1 MHLSLP
7 GPADLLGLPRSVVDS
22 LRSAAA
28 AVTRAEGLLPRA
40 EEVLTRSMALLD
52 RAPAVA
58 RAVPPLIDNA
68 ARLLERLSAVL
79 TPERTTAVGELVDR
93 LDAALTPARVDA
105 TAQALD
111 GLASRRELLPR
122 ALEAIDRLASSPR
135 LDRLGDA
142 LDRVLS
148 NPGLD
153 RLLDLAADDRVGRLL
168 DLAAD
173 DRVDRLLG
181 LAADERVERLLDRLD
196 VLLADDRAR
205 RLLDRADEVLHD
217 ERLSRVGAGLDRLL
231 AEDHLASFEELS
243 SDGRVAAAARVFL
256 HLDRALSAAGP
267 QALAPLLERLPVL
280 FTEERTA
287 HLAALADRVPRMVSA
302 VDDDL
307 PTGPELGRMPAD
319 LHAMLEVL
327 DDLHQV
333 LSGMPG
339 AARARARG
347 EDPHPQV

>member
-1 MHLSLP
+1 M
-7 GPADLLGLPRSVVDS
+7 PRVDD
-22 LRSAAA
+22 
-28 AVTRAEGLLPRA
+28 
-40 EEVLTRSMALLD
+40 VLTKVSALLD
-52 RAPAVA
+52 RAPYVA
-58 RAVPPLIDNA
+58 RAVPPVIDTA
-68 ARLLERLSAVL
+68 SELLERLAAVL
-79 TPERTTAVGELVDR
+79 TPERTAAVGGLVDR
-93 LDAALTPARVDA
+93 LDAALTPARVEA

-111 GLASRRELLPR
+111 ELASRSHLLPR
-122 ALEAIDRLASSPR
+122 ALEAIDRLASSRR

-142 LDRVLS
+142 LERVLS

-153 RLLDLAADDRVGRLL
+153 RLLEIASDGRAERLL

-173 DRVDRLLG
+173 G
-181 LAADERVERLLDRLD
+181 RVERLLDRLD
-196 VLLADDRAR
+196 VVLAGDRAR
-205 RLLDRADEVLHD
+205 RVLDRADEVLHD

-231 AEDHLASFEELS
+231 AEDRLDSMQGLP
-243 SDGRVAAAARVFL
+243 SDDRVAAAARVFL
-256 HLDRALSAAGP
+256 HLDQALAAAGP
-267 QALAPLLERLPVL
+267 EALASLLERLPVL

-307 PTGPELGRMPAD
+307 PTRAELRGMPAD

-339 AARARARG
+339 AARARERG

>member
-1 MHLSLP
+1 VHLSLP

-22 LRSAAA
+22 FRSAAA
-28 AVTRAEGLLPRA
+28 ALPRVEALLPRVDD
-40 EEVLTRSMALLD
+40 VLTRAVALLD
-52 RAPAVA
+52 RAPSVA
-58 RAVPPLIDNA
+58 RAVPPLIHTA
-68 ARLLERLSAVL
+68 SELLERLSAVL
-79 TPERTTAVGELVDR
+79 TPERTAAVGGLVDR
-93 LDAALTPARVDA
+93 LDAALTPARVEA

-111 GLASRRELLPR
+111 GLASRPDLLPR
-122 ALEAIDRLASSPR
+122 ALEAIDRLTSSGR
-135 LDRLGDA
+135 LARLGDA
-142 LDRVLS
+142 LERLLS

-153 RLLDLAADDRVGRLL
+153 RLLDIAADDRVERLL
-168 DLAAD
+168 D
-173 DRVDRLLG
+173 

-196 VLLADDRAR
+196 VLLVDDRAR
-205 RLLDRADEVLHD
+205 RLFDRADKVLHD
-217 ERLSRVGAGLDRLL
+217 ERLSRVVARLDRLL
-231 AEDHLASFEELS
+231 VEDHLASIEGLS
-243 SDGRVAAAARVFL
+243 SDDRVAAAVRVFL

-267 QALAPLLERLPVL
+267 EALTSLLEWLPVL

-307 PTGPELGRMPAD
+307 PTGPELRRMPAD

>member
-1 MHLSLP
+1 V
-7 GPADLLGLPRSVVDS
+7 PRVDD
-22 LRSAAA
+22 
-28 AVTRAEGLLPRA
+28 
-40 EEVLTRSMALLD
+40 VLTKATALLD
-52 RAPAVA
+52 RAPSVA
-58 RAVPPLIDNA
+58 RAVPPVIDTA
-68 ARLLERLSAVL
+68 SELLERLAAVL
-79 TPERTTAVGELVDR
+79 TPERTAAVGQLVDR
-93 LDAALTPARVDA
+93 LDAALTPTRVEA
-105 TAQALD
+105 TAQVLD
-111 GLASRRELLPR
+111 RLTSRSDLLPR
-122 ALEAIDRLASSPR
+122 ALEAIDRLVSSRR

-153 RLLDLAADDRVGRLL
+153 RLLEIASDDRVERLL
-168 DLAAD
+168 D
-173 DRVDRLLG
+173 

-196 VLLADDRAR
+196 ALLVDDRGR
-205 RLLDRADEVLHD
+205 RLLDRADQVLHD
-217 ERLSRVGAGLDRLL
+217 ERLSRVGAALDRLL
-231 AEDHLASFEELS
+231 AEDRLAAIEGLP
-243 SDGRVAAAARVFL
+243 SDDRAAAAVRVVL
-256 HLDRALSAAGP
+256 HLDQALSAAGP
-267 QALAPLLERLPVL
+267 EALTSLLERLPVL
-280 FTEERTA
+280 FTEDRTA

-307 PTGPELGRMPAD
+307 PTPAELRRMPAD

>member
-1 MHLSLP
+1 M
-7 GPADLLGLPRSVVDS
+7 PRVDDF
-22 LRSAAA
+22 
-28 AVTRAEGLLPRA
+28 
-40 EEVLTRSMALLD
+40 LTRTTALLD

-58 RAVPPLIDNA
+58 GAVPPLVDTA
-68 ARLLERLSAVL
+68 SEVLGRLSAVL
-79 TPERTTAVGELVDR
+79 TPERTAAVGGLLDR
-93 LDAALTPARVDA
+93 LDAALTPARLEA
-105 TAQALD
+105 TTQALT
-111 GLASRRELLPR
+111 GLASRADLLPR

-135 LDRLGDA
+135 PARLGDA

-153 RLLDLAADDRVGRLL
+153 RLLDLTADERVERLLDLAADERVGRLL

-173 DRVDRLLG
+173 ERVGRLL
-181 LAADERVERLLDRLD
+181 ERLD

-205 RLLDRADEVLHD
+205 RLFDRADELLHD
-217 ERLSRVGAGLDRLL
+217 ERLSRVGAHLDRLL
-231 AEDHLASFEELS
+231 SEDHLASLEGLS
-243 SDGRVAAAARVFL
+243 SDGRVTAAARVFV

-267 QALAPLLERLPVL
+267 EALASLLERLPVL

-287 HLAALADRVPRMVSA
+287 QLAALADRVPRMVAA

-307 PTGPELGRMPAD
+307 PTSAELRRMPAD

-327 DDLHQV
+327 DDLHQM

-339 AARARARG
+339 ADRARARG